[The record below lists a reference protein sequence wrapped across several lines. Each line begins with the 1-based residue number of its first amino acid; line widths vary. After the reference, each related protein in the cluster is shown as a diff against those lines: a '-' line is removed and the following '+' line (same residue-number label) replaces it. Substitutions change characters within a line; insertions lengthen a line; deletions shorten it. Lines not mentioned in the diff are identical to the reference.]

1 VVQEGEVG
9 ANPSLGRSADI
20 SVEMLLAV
28 LEGVTYECVA
38 ERHGVTR
45 TAVERRVKAIAVQLC
60 QTVGVEGLSADGAG
74 YVQRLRQHRE
84 GIVAALTNFNPKAK
98 ADRPTPRILSAD
110 EIVVAARRVGA
121 RSDRPH
127 HDVSLFYILFATGAR
142 PLEVARLEVRD
153 YLTEGGEVRR
163 TSAIRAEV
171 AINGKSR
178 PLFFTSTRL
187 NDSLALYLT
196 ERLAGG
202 LGLGEAG
209 VFRGLDPHSRLFLS
223 TTGEGFQITPYGQ
236 PGQRRFLCRPIL
248 ETYRKLLRLADHR
261 GVTPLSVRHTVVAR
275 LYERGADEDQIGLLM
290 GIGDRSAVRQQFPR
304 PRPPISDL
312 VNELL

>member
-1 VVQEGEVG
+1 VVPEGEVG
-9 ANPSLGRSADI
+9 TKPSLGRSADI
-20 SVEMLLAV
+20 SVDMLLAV
-28 LEGVTYECVA
+28 LEGETYESVA
-38 ERHGVTR
+38 ERHRVTR
-45 TAVERRVKAIAVQLC
+45 TAVERRVKTIAVQLC

-84 GIVAALTNFNPKAK
+84 GIIAALTTFDPNARP
-98 ADRPTPRILSAD
+98 DRPSPRILSTD
-110 EIVVAARRVGA
+110 EIVAAARRVGA
-121 RSDRPH
+121 RSDRPC
-127 HDVSLFYILFATGAR
+127 HDVALFYILFATGAR

-153 YLTEGGEVRR
+153 YLAEDGAVRS
-163 TSAIRAEV
+163 TSEIREEV
-171 AINGKSR
+171 AITGKSR

-187 NDSLALYLT
+187 NDSLALYLA

-202 LGLGEAG
+202 LGVGEAG
-209 VFRGLDPHSRLFLS
+209 TFRGLDPSSRIFLS
-223 TTGEGFQITPYGQ
+223 TTGHGFQITPCGQ

-248 ETYRKLLRLADHR
+248 ETYRKLFRLADLR

-312 VNELL
+312 VDELL